1 MDISAIGGISAIR
14 EATGGNVLGK
24 DDFMT
29 LLIKQLSHQD
39 PLNPMDSSEFTSQL
53 TEFSSL
59 EELVNIKES
68 LSGVLAYQQSMQNAT
83 VANLID
89 KTVETNGDSFYM
101 QDNAEVGYEL
111 DRDAS
116 SVIISVH
123 DSSGAMVWSG
133 ETGQQMAGMNAFK
146 WNGTDINGNQLPA
159 GKYTFSIDAKDF
171 SGNAVEA
178 STIEKGLVTGI
189 SFEDGRTFLTLD
201 ENRKINLSDIRSI
214 SL

>member
-1 MDISAIGGISAIR
+1 MDISAIGGVSAIK

-39 PLNPMDSSEFTSQL
+39 PLNPMDSAEFTSQL

-59 EELVNIKES
+59 EELTNIKDTLE
-68 LSGVLAYQQSMQNAT
+68 GVMAYQQSMQNAT

-89 KTVETNGDSFYM
+89 KTVETEGDSFYM
-101 QDNAEVGYEL
+101 QDNADVGYEL
-111 DRDAS
+111 NGDAS

-123 DSSGAMVWSG
+123 DESGAMVWTG
-133 ETGQQMAGMNAFK
+133 ETGQHLEGINKFA
-146 WNGTDINGNQLPA
+146 WNGKDINGSQLPA
-159 GKYTFSIDAKDF
+159 GKYTFSIDAKDV
-171 SGNAVEA
+171 SGNEVDA

-189 SFEDGRTFLTLD
+189 SFAFVL
-201 ENRKINLSDIRSI
+201 
-214 SL
+214 

>member
-1 MDISAIGGISAIR
+1 MDISTIGGISAIR

-68 LSGVLAYQQSMQNAT
+68 LSGVLAYQQSMQNAA

-89 KTVETNGDSFYM
+89 KTVETRGDSFYM

-111 DRDAS
+111 GRDAS
-116 SVIISVH
+116 SVIISVQ
-123 DSSGAMVWSG
+123 DNSGATVWSG
-133 ETGQQMAGMNAFK
+133 ETGQHMAGMNAFK

-159 GKYTFSIDAKDF
+159 GKYTFSIDAKDI

-189 SFEDGRTFLTLD
+189 SFEDGLTYLTLD
-201 ENRKINLSDIRSI
+201 GNRKINLSDIRSI